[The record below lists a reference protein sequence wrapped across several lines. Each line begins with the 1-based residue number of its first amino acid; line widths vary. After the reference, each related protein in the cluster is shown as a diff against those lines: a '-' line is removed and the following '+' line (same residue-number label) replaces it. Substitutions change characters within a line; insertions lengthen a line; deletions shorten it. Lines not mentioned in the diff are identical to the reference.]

1 MSDIGTSITVS
12 FLALGVIFLTL
23 SLLIGIIKV
32 LVTWMP
38 YTESLSQARSP
49 VLTGDAETGEHV
61 AIIHST
67 IAHHL
72 GEPPEKIQIA
82 SIKSL

>member
-32 LVTWMP
+32 LVVWMP
-38 YTESLSQARSP
+38 YVEPSPQARQSP
-49 VLTGDAETGEHV
+49 SAGDTEEHI
-61 AIIHST
+61 AIIHTAISYY
-67 IAHHL
+67 L
-72 GEPPEKIQIA
+72 GKRPEEIQMGNIHP
-82 SIKSL
+82 L